1 MYKIREEGLS
11 VHPKLLF
18 RLGSKMLHTA
28 VSKKMTVI
36 RLTPERW
43 QHISQNHPEL
53 GGYLFDILDCVQNP
67 DEIRNGSSGELLAVK
82 RLEIDRV
89 LVVAYR
95 EGGGSDG
102 FVITAFITKRLQWL
116 EKRIKIWP

>member
-1 MYKIREEGLS
+1 
-11 VHPKLLF
+11 
-18 RLGSKMLHTA
+18 MLHTA
-28 VSKKMTVI
+28 ISINSSVI

-53 GGYLFDILDCVQNP
+53 GGYLFDILGCVQNP

-82 RLEIDRV
+82 RLGLDRV
-89 LVVAYR
+89 LIVAYR
-95 EGGGSDG
+95 EGDGNDG

-116 EKRIKIWP
+116 EKRVKIWP